1 MSPSFYYALKASFF
15 IWLLTT
21 AYGLRA
27 QSANFSRELRFAQY
41 LADKDAFDEATYV
54 LQRIDSRIL
63 QQTERDS
70 LAYYLGW
77 TAYSSKSLD
86 QAAQQLLAVSP
97 VSAFYQKSRFFGAYC
112 LLFQGK
118 RDSANVVIERIS
130 PSDSTLGE
138 LKALQLAGIT
148 LLQRRLTDYQRFS
161 QIFTYSS
168 YAMAEEQKRLDTYY
182 KKLSSQKHK
191 SPFLAGLYSSLIPG
205 LGKIYAGKKMQGI
218 AALLPVV
225 TLGLLTF
232 EGYRK
237 DGPRSLRFL
246 GFGSLFTVFY
256 VGNVWG
262 SALAVKIKRDE
273 FNREYDNKILFDLHI
288 PMRNLFQ

>member
-1 MSPSFYYALKASFF
+1 MNYSFSYAFRASFL

-21 AYGLRA
+21 ACGLRA
-27 QSANFSRELRFAQY
+27 QSTNFSRELRFAQY
-41 LADKDAFDEATYV
+41 LADKDAFDEATHV
-54 LQRIDSRIL
+54 LQRIDSRTL
-63 QQTERDS
+63 QQIERDS
-70 LAYYLGW
+70 LAYYIGW

-86 QAAQQLLAVSP
+86 YAAQQLLAVSP
-97 VSAFYQKSRFFGAYC
+97 ISAFYHKSQFFGAYC

-130 PSDSTLGE
+130 PSDSTLSE

-148 LLQRRLTDYQRFS
+148 LLQRRLTDYQQFRQAFK
-161 QIFTYSS
+161 YSS
-168 YAMAEEQKRLDTYY
+168 YAMAEEQKRLDVYY
-182 KKLSSQKHK
+182 GKLSSQKHK
-191 SPFLAGLYSSLIPG
+191 SPFLAGMYSALIPG
-205 LGKIYAGKKMQGI
+205 MGKIYAGKKMQGI

-225 TLGLLTF
+225 TLGLLTY

-237 DGPRSLRFL
+237 DGPKSLRFL